1 MKFHVQKKKIVRIT
15 IKYKVRIKSVQKCLL
30 IPAGVTMTQGSSE
43 YKPGEVVYSLR
54 QEAVRDIVKFSISVK
69 TIRADKMD
77 EEQQPKD
84 GGIEETGQPLLTENQ
99 GRFSWVSISAPRC
112 EANPRPLV

>member
-1 MKFHVQKKKIVRIT
+1 M
-15 IKYKVRIKSVQKCLL
+15 SAQKCLL

-69 TIRADKMD
+69 TIRKMD
-77 EEQQPKD
+77 QEQQPKD
-84 GGIEETGQPLLTENQ
+84 GGIAETGQPLLTENQ
-99 GRFSWVSISAPRC
+99 GRFS
-112 EANPRPLV
+112 

>member
-1 MKFHVQKKKIVRIT
+1 MLLFSFFWGGRLIYFTLLVMKFHVQKKKIVRIT

-54 QEAVRDIVKFSISVK
+54 QEAALDIVKFSISVK
-69 TIRADKMD
+69 TI
-77 EEQQPKD
+77 
-84 GGIEETGQPLLTENQ
+84 
-99 GRFSWVSISAPRC
+99 
-112 EANPRPLV
+112 